1 MGPETKKNL
10 KQMEVYNFLAI
21 SIIGFFLSN
30 RFKIMME
37 CWKTDPLK
45 RPDFECL
52 RSRIHSMT
60 RDEEQVRTEIFD

>member
-1 MGPETKKNL
+1 
-10 KQMEVYNFLAI
+10 
-21 SIIGFFLSN
+21 
-30 RFKIMME
+30 MME

>member
-1 MGPETKKNL
+1 
-10 KQMEVYNFLAI
+10 
-21 SIIGFFLSN
+21 
-30 RFKIMME
+30 MME

-60 RDEEQVRTEIFD
+60 RDEEQVRTENLIKEPWSIDV